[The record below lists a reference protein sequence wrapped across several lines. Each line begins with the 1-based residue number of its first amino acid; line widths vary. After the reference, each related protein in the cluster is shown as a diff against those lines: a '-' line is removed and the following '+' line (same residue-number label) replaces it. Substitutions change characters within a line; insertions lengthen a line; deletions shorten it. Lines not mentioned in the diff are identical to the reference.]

1 MCVSVAFWVSY
12 WSFLIAAKFTT
23 FTGMSCDTSVR
34 RRRRK
39 RRDEQT
45 QASVQS
51 FSCSRPNNTHSLWEP
66 VVQAGRGHAASCLS
80 VCEQL
85 GSQLQCCVCLRVSMC
100 ATSEVACMST
110 LKKSMPSDKVDQALV
125 DWRAEEV
132 EGGKNALKHN
142 SWRNVIIGALMCV
155 NFGIEQGK
163 GPLIGYRN
171 LTREDVLCILVTWT
185 CTHTNGAAYTREI
198 NDESSVPKRGVCF
211 LRGNMG
217 TLSMS
222 VCRGHG

>member
-125 DWRAEEV
+125 DWRAEEA
-132 EGGKNALKHN
+132 EGKKKKRFETQFLKECN
-142 SWRNVIIGALMCV
+142 
-155 NFGIEQGK
+155 
-163 GPLIGYRN
+163 YRGTDVCE
-171 LTREDVLCILVTWT
+171 LWYRTR
-185 CTHTNGAAYTREI
+185 
-198 NDESSVPKRGVCF
+198 KRCF
-211 LRGNMG
+211 NWL
-217 TLSMS
+217 
-222 VCRGHG
+222 